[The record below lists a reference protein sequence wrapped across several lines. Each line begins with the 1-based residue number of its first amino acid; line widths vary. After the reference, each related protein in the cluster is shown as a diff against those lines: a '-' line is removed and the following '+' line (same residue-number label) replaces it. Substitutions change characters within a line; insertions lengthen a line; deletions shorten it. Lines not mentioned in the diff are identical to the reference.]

1 VSAHRPLPSLPT
13 PVEVS
18 AGGFSLRVRRFGP
31 PDRGAPR
38 SARLIAFHG
47 GPGLDHH
54 LLIPLALGL
63 AERFEVWLPD
73 LPGHGGSVA
82 PSGKLPGLKALEGR
96 LAAWLRGVGVSARP
110 RAAGSVLGGDV
121 LLGHSLGA
129 WLVARLL
136 RRRKVEP
143 AAVVLLSPPAA
154 GQAPDSTALRRAVR
168 AMGDLERGSRAD
180 RARRELQ
187 AHVLAETRGEASDT
201 FLAAIERTSVRDP
214 RLYGALLRNFH
225 RSVTGPVR
233 PFEPPCPVLVVCGEE
248 DRTTP
253 PDQARRVARSIVGA
267 RLSLLEGAGH
277 YPFAERPA
285 ETAGSILE
293 FLDAVLAWTTHA
305 AP

>member
-1 VSAHRPLPSLPT
+1 VSARRPLPSLPT

-18 AGGFSLRVRRFGP
+18 AGGVSLRVRRFGP
-31 PDRGAPR
+31 PERDSPR

-54 LLIPLALGL
+54 LLIPLALVL

-96 LAAWLRGVGVSARP
+96 LAAWLRGVCACSAR
-110 RAAGSVLGGDV
+110 GCDI

-154 GQAPDSTALRRAVR
+154 GQASDSTALRRAVR
-168 AMGDLERGSRAD
+168 AMGELERGSRAN

-201 FLAAIERTSVRDP
+201 FLAAIERTDVRDP

-253 PDQARRVARSIVGA
+253 PDQARRVARSIAGA

-285 ETAGSILE
+285 ETAGSVLE
-293 FLDAVLAWTTHA
+293 FLDAVLDRA
-305 AP
+305 APAGHA